1 MTCFSLAQFSNS
13 AIVVVVVVV
22 DIDADVD
29 VDVDVDVDGLIQR
42 DEIQDPRRAVEG
54 CKDGE

>member
-29 VDVDVDVDGLIQR
+29 VDVDGLIQR